1 MGGVNNPEVDVNW
14 RIPESLWERV
24 EPLLPIEGPK
34 PKGGSD
40 LTPKV
45 IPRIMRVRA
54 VGGRSPE
61 SGTLTNCGVAPDCSL
76 AAILRSSSL
85 LPAGC

>member
-34 PKGGSD
+34 PKGGRPRAPARQCMD
-40 LTPKV
+40 GVFYVLPKAASISAAKALV
-45 IPRIMRVRA
+45 
-54 VGGRSPE
+54 
-61 SGTLTNCGVAPDCSL
+61 SGA
-76 AAILRSSSL
+76 
-85 LPAGC
+85 